1 MIKNKKYQLLST
13 FKFQC
18 ALLPTLIGT
27 GQVIKSKAKLLDD
40 NGQPKKRKESEI
52 SYNLEGFEGAVFTP
66 SEETPYL
73 GLANTNFNIPRT
85 ASLPPILEQRRTIN

>member
-1 MIKNKKYQLLST
+1 M
-13 FKFQC
+13 
-18 ALLPTLIGT
+18 
-27 GQVIKSKAKLLDD
+27 KSKAKLLDD

-66 SEETPYL
+66 SEENPYL

-85 ASLPPILEQRRTIN
+85 ASLPPIPEQRHTINWFFIVQIF